1 MGLFGKKG
9 ADAPVQND
17 DNKASASKKNK
28 KNELLRCLDESVWE
42 SVLADLKANKKF
54 IMTDDEGNKRFVAVL
69 FDTKSVGGLVGK
81 EAKRDESKGS
91 ALEAIRTSRIKS
103 YIRNEMLL
111 DESFVI
117 IPDANTL
124 DSMDEFMFFKDAKF
138 ILCTIDS
145 EGNIRTETKAG
156 TDADD
161 DPEIELT
168 FSEIKKMAVDDT
180 MQVEEWFAS
189 QKEAAAAET
198 KEDET
203 SKFDDIPPVA
213 DDDEDI
219 PELPDEEDDF
229 SDIAGAK
236 AETPAAA
243 AATPVT
249 STAADDD
256 DSIDVEEVKPAAKP
270 APAAEASGDSYPSEG
285 YGDSYEDSYDDTDE
299 GGYDEYNDITAE
311 DLDNFVVRHFY
322 SSDLGLEVST
332 EPFDAQFVH
341 DNQYIPFNTNR
352 GTGWLNEYLDN
363 MSRDANTR
371 MERMRQ
377 EHIYSLRTQYM
388 NSIQDACAKIEK
400 TLSTEDDETQFGKM
414 KFAIERSRQ
423 VNMEN
428 IDTSIQVKKE
438 QLEESWQNK
447 LQQVGAEASA
457 AAIQQYIDRYGK
469 GHDSDVFNL
478 ESREKDEIERDY
490 QNSMRRLNEDRR
502 IEASKMLDAAVNET
516 LSVLTQ
522 VYLEMMQAEKVEY
535 LRLQNEMTRF
545 VDEHRKDEKA
555 RIEAL
560 AENNRQ
566 VKQANEVRKEYAA
579 KIKTMSA
586 EFDMRKVALQ
596 ADIEAMQRKHD
607 DEIALAEK
615 KYAEEVANYKSEIE
629 QLKSELQKAKDDY
642 VNLHDTMDSQ
652 YGKQM
657 DDLKNELELREDN
670 MGHVVDT
677 HKKTLLIMTF
687 LIIAAAVAAL
697 GVGYIL
703 GTWISV
709 NTKSRYE
716 QENAYYHTYTND
728 GTPASDVVESS
739 ETEATTETTTGTT
752 TSTSESSEGSV
763 VVDMTEETTTSE
775 TTN

>member
-9 ADAPVQND
+9 ADTSSTENNTAPA
-17 DNKASASKKNK
+17 KGK
-28 KNELLRCLDESVWE
+28 KNELLRSLDESVWE

-54 IMTDDEGNKRFVAVL
+54 IITDGEGNKKYVALL

-81 EAKRDESKGS
+81 DAKRDESKGS

-124 DSMDEFMFFKDAKF
+124 DSMEEFMFFKDAKF

-145 EGNIRTETKAG
+145 DGNITTETKNG
-156 TDADD
+156 TDAED
-161 DPEIELT
+161 DPEIELSFT
-168 FSEIKKMAVDDT
+168 DVKNMAIDDT
-180 MQVEEWFAS
+180 ASVEEWFATQG
-189 QKEAAAAET
+189 QKSGGAA
-198 KEDET
+198 DT
-203 SKFDDIPPVA
+203 SFDYDSASEVVSSE
-213 DDDEDI
+213 DDEDI
-219 PELPDEEDDF
+219 PDLPEDDDF
-229 SDIAGAK
+229 SDISDAPA
-236 AETPAAA
+236 ATATSTVDSTVDDDVIDLDETPA
-243 AATPVT
+243 
-249 STAADDD
+249 
-256 DSIDVEEVKPAAKP
+256 P
-270 APAAEASGDSYPSEG
+270 APAPAPQAAEPVGDSYPDES
-285 YGDSYEDSYDDTDE
+285 YGDSYGDSYDDTDD

-332 EPFDAQFVH
+332 APFDAQFVH
-341 DNQYIPFNTNR
+341 NNQYIPFNENR

-363 MSRDANTR
+363 MSRDANVR
-371 MERMRQ
+371 MIRMRQ
-377 EHIYSLRTQYM
+377 ENMYSLRSQYM
-388 NSIQDACAKIEK
+388 NAIQDACSKIEK
-400 TLSTEDDETQFGKM
+400 SLSTEDDDTQFGKM

-423 VNMEN
+423 MNIEN
-428 IDTSIQVKKE
+428 IDMSTQAKKE

-447 LQQVGAEASA
+447 LKQVGAEASA

-502 IEASKMLDAAVNET
+502 IEASKMLDAAINET
-516 LSVLTQ
+516 LSVLSK
-522 VYLEMMQAEKVEY
+522 VYLEMLQSEKIEY

-545 VDEHRKDEKA
+545 IDEHRKDEKA

-596 ADIEAMQRKHD
+596 ADIESMQRKHEED
-607 DEIALAEK
+607 IRRADNEWGQKIAEYQSQIDA
-615 KYAEEVANYKSEIE
+615 
-629 QLKSELQKAKDDY
+629 LKNELQQSRDEY
-642 VNLHDTMDSQ
+642 VHLHDAMEAD
-652 YGKQM
+652 YGKRIE
-657 DDLKNELELREDN
+657 DLNAELELREDN
-670 MGHVVDT
+670 MGHVIET
-677 HKKTLLIMTF
+677 HKRSNLITVF
-687 LIIAAAVAAL
+687 LIIAAVIAAI
-697 GVGYIL
+697 GAGFIF
-703 GTWISV
+703 GTWV
-709 NTKSRYE
+709 NVSKVSRLE
-716 QENAYYHTYTND
+716 QENAYYRTYQNAGVVTADEIGDSDDADATSEGVSEETTTND
-728 GTPASDVVESS
+728 GGVT
-739 ETEATTETTTGTT
+739 
-752 TSTSESSEGSV
+752 
-763 VVDMTEETTTSE
+763 VDMTESTSNETVE
-775 TTN
+775 TEN